1 MNVALGFKAHS
12 GWAASIV
19 LVADQNSLQ
28 ILDRRR
34 VELAHEQ
41 WGRQPYHAA
50 EQLEPQAARNLVAR
64 GVRAA
69 NKHATRE
76 VKAAIKRMESSGH
89 KVVTCAVLTGAAMP
103 DWSADEILAVHFR
116 MHKAE
121 GVLFRD
127 ALVEAAIACG
137 LRVAPVPEKSLME
150 WAVKALKKS
159 ENDLM
164 NEIVALGKRSGPPW
178 GKDQKQATLAA
189 MIALSQMSDE
199 L

>member
-19 LVADQNSLQ
+19 LAADQNSLQ

-34 VELAHEQ
+34 VELAHDQ
-41 WGRQPYHAA
+41 WERQPYHAA

-69 NKHATRE
+69 NKYATRE
-76 VKAAIKRMESSGH
+76 VKAAIKRIESAGH
-89 KVVTCAVLTGAAMP
+89 KVVTCAVLMGAAMP
-103 DWSADEILAVHFR
+103 DWSVDEILAVHFR

-121 GVLFRD
+121 GVLFRK
-127 ALVEAAIACG
+127 ALAEAAIACG
-137 LRVAPVPEKSLME
+137 LRVAPVPEKGLME
-150 WAVKALKKS
+150 WAVKALKKT

-164 NEIVALGKRSGPPW
+164 NEIVGLGKRFGPPW
-178 GKDQKQATLAA
+178 GKDQKEATLAA